1 LQALSVP
8 LHSLATLLSIT
19 KWGITMAHHDQAKRT
34 EQQRKRRNTLAGRMN
49 SLLANARHHSK
60 PRGHGAPALT
70 LEDLMEMWKEQQGL
84 CAYTGWTM
92 DVMTGSPLV
101 ASLERK
107 DSAIGYTVDNTLLVC
122 WVANDAKGTLDHN
135 RFVEMCRAV
144 ALMYPS

>member
-1 LQALSVP
+1 
-8 LHSLATLLSIT
+8 
-19 KWGITMAHHDQAKRT
+19 
-34 EQQRKRRNTLAGRMN
+34 
-49 SLLANARHHSK
+49 
-60 PRGHGAPALT
+60 
-70 LEDLMEMWKEQQGL
+70 
-84 CAYTGWTM
+84 M